1 MIYKRI
7 YINVILHQAN
17 IILIWGSV
25 TDLDRTDFALL
36 RLLQKNVRSANKELA
51 YAVGIA
57 PSTCHERVKR
67 LWASGT
73 IKGANLLIDP
83 VTLGYELEALFMI
96 ELAKHE
102 RKEVDS
108 LLDHVSTMI
117 EVRASFLITGRY
129 DLIVHV
135 VARNTEHLKNIAFDH
150 ITCHP
155 AVTRIETSIVY
166 DARSQD
172 NFLDDLAT

>member
-1 MIYKRI
+1 MRI
-7 YINVILHQAN
+7 YINDNLHQTN
-17 IILIWGSV
+17 IILKKAAM
-25 TDLDRTDFALL
+25 TDLDRIDFALL

-73 IKGANLLIDP
+73 IKGASLVIDP
-83 VTLGYELEALFMI
+83 ATLGYDLEALFMI

-102 RKEVDS
+102 RKAVDS
-108 LLDHVSTMI
+108 LLDHISNMI
-117 EVRASFLITGRY
+117 EVRSSFLITGRY

-135 VARNTEHLKNIAFDH
+135 VARGTEHLKNIAFDH

-172 NFLDDLAT
+172 NLLDDLAT

>member
-1 MIYKRI
+1 M
-7 YINVILHQAN
+7 
-17 IILIWGSV
+17 
-25 TDLDRTDFALL
+25 TDLDRIDFALL

-73 IKGANLLIDP
+73 IKSANLVIDP
-83 VTLGYELEALFMI
+83 ATLGYELEALFMI

-102 RKEVDS
+102 RKAVDS
-108 LLDHVSTMI
+108 LLDEISNMT
-117 EVRASFLITGRY
+117 EVRSSFLITGRY

-166 DARSQD
+166 DARSRD
-172 NFLDDLAT
+172 NLLVYVSN

>member
-1 MIYKRI
+1 M
-7 YINVILHQAN
+7 
-17 IILIWGSV
+17 
-25 TDLDRTDFALL
+25 TDLDRIDFALL

-67 LWASGT
+67 LWASGA
-73 IKGANLLIDP
+73 IKGANLVIDP
-83 VTLGYELEALFMI
+83 AALGYDLEALFMI

-102 RKEVDS
+102 RKAVDS
-108 LLDHVSTMI
+108 LLDHISNMI
-117 EVRASFLITGRY
+117 EVRSSFLITGRY

-135 VARNTEHLKNIAFDH
+135 VARNTEHLKNIAFDD

-166 DARSQD
+166 DARSRD
-172 NFLDDLAT
+172 NLLVEVPD

>member
-1 MIYKRI
+1 MSE
-7 YINVILHQAN
+7 LDT
-17 IILIWGSV
+17 
-25 TDLDRTDFALL
+25 TDIALL

-73 IKGANLLIDP
+73 IQGAALLIDP
-83 VTLGYELEALFMI
+83 ATLGYGLEALFMI

-102 RKEVDS
+102 RKAVDS
-108 LLDHVSTMI
+108 LLDHISAMV

-172 NFLDDLAT
+172 NLLDSLPA

>member
-1 MIYKRI
+1 MTEL
-7 YINVILHQAN
+7 NT
-17 IILIWGSV
+17 
-25 TDLDRTDFALL
+25 TDVALL
-36 RLLQKNVRSANKELA
+36 RLLQKDVRSANKELA

-73 IKGANLLIDP
+73 IKGASLVIDP
-83 VTLGYELEALFMI
+83 AALGYELEALLMI

-102 RKEVDS
+102 RTAVDS
-108 LLDHVSTMI
+108 LLNHVSTMI

-135 VARNTEHLKNIAFDH
+135 VARNTDHLKNIAFDH

-172 NFLDDLAT
+172 NLLNGIPAGKA